1 MKVDGRIRLNAV
13 QKQLWIETILKGW
26 RENMKRLSSALCLLL
41 IFGGTVFAQT
51 TRYGDPNFDRATD
64 WDSGWPTVLNLT
76 SGNVDGV
83 KFDGS
88 PVEISFTISGEVPG
102 ATVWLA
108 VYSEN
113 ANPQYDGESVG
124 LGGPG
129 NALLRAAG
137 IDTFISVT
145 GGEEFSVGDNTIVW
159 DGRDWTGAQVGAGD
173 YRYFLFA
180 IDRESNPTWVGY
192 GMGPW
197 HTARIDDRDDPPSI
211 WSPMLSLEWTEVWTI
226 LKGVMGTDLHEN
238 PEAVTAYPIP
248 WFDEKAGRDA
258 PGWKDLGGYEV
269 DTVDKTRGYVMAYA
283 KPPSGV
289 TKVEVDEDAGTI
301 TPAVDDWAD
310 ADEGFIHMDQRT
322 FSTALSHAF
331 HHPWV
336 ADDGLL
342 YVGDVDRE
350 DPKTPAVWKID
361 KISGEIVEIMDYSD
375 FYLQINDDGSTASS
389 GPAAI
394 DVDETGIYSSGYWF
408 NSRHWP
414 LKRSQDGD
422 IIWQNQNGDGFLD
435 RYTNAEAEALGIPEF
450 DQLWHTGMK
459 VTRWG
464 ITFNGGYNRPEWGTV
479 LGPDGAG
486 LFHLNLAKMP
496 GDLGGE
502 VEFRDNSSNIDGMYI
517 IVGNHLVHWP
527 TDITSGLLSEGL
539 LTAVAGIA
547 GPSPTSYELGDNY
560 PNPFNPE
567 TTIRIAVPDYSD
579 AVKTTIT
586 VYNMTGQEIVRLVDE
601 EMQAGVY
608 EVTWDGR
615 DAHGASVS
623 SGAYMYTMEVGDHFS
638 ESKMMTFVK

>member
-1 MKVDGRIRLNAV
+1 
-13 QKQLWIETILKGW
+13 
-26 RENMKRLSSALCLLL
+26 MKRLSSLLCLLL
-41 IFGGTVFAQT
+41 ILGGTVFAQT
-51 TRYGDPNFDRATD
+51 TRYGDPNFDIATD

-76 SGNVDGV
+76 SGNVNGV
-83 KFDGS
+83 TFDGG
-88 PVEISFTISGEVPG
+88 PVEIPFTISGEVPG

-113 ANPQYDGESVG
+113 ANPQYDGEPLG

-129 NALLRAAG
+129 DALLRAAG
-137 IDTFISVT
+137 IDTFISVS
-145 GGEEFSVGDNTIVW
+145 GGEDFSVGDNSIVW
-159 DGRDWTGAQVGAGD
+159 DGRDWTGAQVAAGE

-180 IDRESNPTWVGY
+180 IDRQSNPTWVGY
-192 GMGPW
+192 GYGPW
-197 HTARIDDRDDPPSI
+197 HSARIDDRDDPPS
-211 WSPMLSLEWTEVWTI
+211 VWWPNI
-226 LKGVMGTDLHEN
+226 LTVDSGSGWAIEKGIMGTDYHEN
-238 PEAVTAYPIP
+238 PEAFETFMIP
-248 WFDEKAGRDA
+248 WYNEKAGRDDN
-258 PGWKDLGGYEV
+258 WKDLGSYEV
-269 DTVDKTRGYVMAYA
+269 DTVDPNRGYILGFAN
-283 KPPSGV
+283 PPAGI
-289 TKVEVDEDAGTI
+289 TKVVYDPDAGTI
-301 TPAVDDWAD
+301 TPAVDEWAD
-310 ADEGFIHMDQRT
+310 ADEAWIRIDQRT
-322 FSTALSHAF
+322 FSTALSFAF

-336 ADDGLL
+336 ADDGLV

-361 KISGEIVEIMDYSD
+361 KASGEVVEIMDYSD
-375 FYLQINDDGSTASS
+375 FYLQIDADGSTASS

-414 LKRSQDGD
+414 LKRSQNGD

-435 RYTNAEAEALGIPEF
+435 RYTNAEADALGIPQF

-486 LFHLNLAKMP
+486 LFHLDLPKTPA
-496 GDLGGE
+496 GLGGE

-517 IVGNHLVHWP
+517 QIDRNLIHWP
-527 TDITSGLLSEGL
+527 TDITSGLLSEGMV
-539 LTAVAGIA
+539 TDVAAIA
-547 GPSPTSYELGDNY
+547 GAPLPKSYELGDNY

-567 TTIRIAVPDYSD
+567 TTIRIAIPNLGDPVR
-579 AVKTTIT
+579 TTIT

-601 EMQAGVY
+601 EMQAGAY

-615 DAHGASVS
+615 DAQGSSVASGV
-623 SGAYMYTMEVGDHFS
+623 YMYRMEVGDLFS